1 MSPELKQYI
10 QRKKEE
16 LLNPDGTY
24 KVKTPV
30 VPGRFS
36 ASISVVDKS
45 KTAENVEAKT

>member
-1 MSPELKQYI
+1 MSPELQQYI
-10 QRKKEE
+10 QRRKEE
-16 LLNPDGTY
+16 LLNSDGSY

-45 KTAENVEAKT
+45 KHRVNSEAKM

>member
-1 MSPELKQYI
+1 MSPELQRYI
-10 QRKKEE
+10 QRRKEE

-36 ASISVVDKS
+36 ASVSVVDKS
-45 KTAENVEAKT
+45 KTIENVEVKT

>member
-1 MSPELKQYI
+1 MSPELQQYI
-10 QRKKEE
+10 QRRKEE
-16 LLNPDGTY
+16 LLNPDGSY

-45 KTAENVEAKT
+45 KHCVNAEVKT